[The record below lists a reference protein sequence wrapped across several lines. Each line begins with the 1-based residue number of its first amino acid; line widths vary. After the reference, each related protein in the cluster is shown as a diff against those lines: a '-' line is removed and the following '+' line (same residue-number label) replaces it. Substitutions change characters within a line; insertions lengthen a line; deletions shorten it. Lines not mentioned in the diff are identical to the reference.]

1 MARYKSSGAKPASLH
16 HLWGKQNYQALFV
29 YRSDLGQNVCHFF
42 FIFALFYSYIR
53 PFFFFLQDKFHPF
66 NIQDD
71 RSTCFP
77 STTNYKNNNNIKRL
91 LWRIIG
97 RDCSVR
103 SICHYVVCRV
113 IMGLEPKLSKKSYL
127 KLISK
132 ITLSDHPL
140 LNFAKCQ
147 TCSASCRVF
156 EWTVVVWKRSQDNIR
171 LHFTS
176 KTPYSSDTRGIL
188 STPACDVHGRLKR
201 TTSKAI
207 RKIRSISWQ
216 TVMTGNI
223 IQRNI
228 QKDVYWEWSVSD
240 YPKSRITPCR

>member
-1 MARYKSSGAKPASLH
+1 MARYKSGRAKPAFFH

-29 YRSDLGQNVCHFF
+29 YRSDLGQNVCLFLNFF
-42 FIFALFYSYIR
+42 LFFPYFTHIFCI
-53 PFFFFLQDKFHPF
+53 FLQDKFRSF

-71 RSTCFP
+71 RSTRFP

-91 LWRIIG
+91 AGEEFIIR

-113 IMGLEPKLSKKSYL
+113 IMGLEPKLSKKPYFNSV
-127 KLISK
+127 SK
-132 ITLSDHPL
+132 ITHFDHRIM
-140 LNFAKCQ
+140 NFAKCR

-156 EWTVVVWKRSQDNIR
+156 ERTLVMSKKSQNNFR

-188 STPACDVHGRLKR
+188 STPACDVHGRLKI

-216 TVMTGNI
+216 TIMTGNK

-228 QKDVYWEWSVSD
+228 
-240 YPKSRITPCR
+240 

>member
-29 YRSDLGQNVCHFF
+29 YRSDLGQNLCHFF

-53 PFFFFLQDKFHPF
+53 PFFFFLQDKFHSF

-91 LWRIIG
+91 LWRI
-97 RDCSVR
+97 
-103 SICHYVVCRV
+103 HYWTGLFSQVNLPLCRLVCRV
-113 IMGLEPKLSKKSYL
+113 IMGLEPKLSKKSYFNS
-127 KLISK
+127 ISK
-132 ITLSDHPL
+132 ITRFDHPL

-156 EWTVVVWKRSQDNIR
+156 EWTVVVRERSQDNIR

-228 QKDVYWEWSVSD
+228 
-240 YPKSRITPCR
+240 